1 MICLKNHEFSPKATF
16 ECGQC
21 FRWTADDKGYVGIAG
36 GRACRIRD
44 GRLECPEED
53 NAFWRSYFCLDMDYS
68 AMKAFLLEQDPAL
81 EPCLDYG
88 QGLRILRQDL
98 WETVISFILS
108 ANNNIPRIKK
118 MIEGLCKKFGEPI
131 VFEDKI
137 LYSFPS
143 TKCLAGLKC
152 SDLASLKLGY
162 RDRYVM
168 DAAVFMASHADSI
181 AWQQLSAEEA
191 RQTLMQIKGVGRK
204 VADCIL
210 LFALGCYDVFPQD
223 VWIRRIMG
231 QVYQTP
237 ERSTQEFAQQK
248 YGYYRGFA
256 QQYLFYYYRN
266 HAGKI
271 QG

>member
-1 MICLKNHEFSPKATF
+1 MICLKNHEFSPEATF

-21 FRWTADDKGYVGIAG
+21 FRWSADGEGYVGVAK
-36 GRACRIRD
+36 GRVCRIRSN
-44 GRLECPEED
+44 RLECPEED
-53 NAFWRSYFCLDMDYS
+53 NAFWRQYFCLDMDYT
-68 AMKAFLLEQDPAL
+68 AMRAFLLEQDPVL
-81 EPCLDYG
+81 KPCLQYG

-98 WETVISFILS
+98 WETIVSFILS

-118 MIEGLCKKFGEPI
+118 MIEGLCCNFGEPI
-131 VFEDKI
+131 SFEDKI
-137 LYSFPS
+137 FYSFPS
-143 TKCLAGLKC
+143 VQRVAGLTC
-152 SDLASLKLGY
+152 GDLASLKLGY
-162 RDRYVM
+162 RDAYVL
-168 DAAVFMASHADSI
+168 DAAAFMSSQADGI
-181 AWQQLSAEEA
+181 GWQRLTTEEA

-210 LFALGCYDVFPQD
+210 LFALGRYDVFPQD

-237 ERSTQEFAQQK
+237 ECAAQDVARQK
-248 YGYYRGFA
+248 YGAFRGFA

-271 QG
+271 